1 MHKFDGGIFSAAQ
14 SFSPFNVVA
23 WHGNYVPYKYNLS
36 KFNVINAVAFDHP
49 DPSIFTVLTAPSALK
64 GVAVA
69 DFVIFPPR
77 WQVAQRTFRPPYYHR
92 NAMNEFMGLVCGNYE
107 AKKDGFLP
115 GGASL
120 HLCMTPHGPDTT
132 TFQDAIEDKHE
143 IPRRIGDGTL
153 AFMFETYY
161 TPKVTPSA
169 LGSPYIDRDYY
180 KCWNGLESHFSR
192 GQNKHENNHES
203 IN

>member
-1 MHKFDGGIFSAAQ
+1 MHKFNGSMFSAAQ
-14 SFSPFNVVA
+14 SFSPYNVVA

-49 DPSIFTVLTAPSALK
+49 DPSIFTVLTASSALK
-64 GVAVA
+64 GIAVA

-77 WQVAQRTFRPPYYHR
+77 WQVAQGTFRPPYYHR
-92 NAMNEFMGLVCGNYE
+92 NAMNEFMGLVYGNYE

-120 HLCMTPHGPDTT
+120 HLCMTPHGPDTA
-132 TFQDAIEDKHE
+132 TFEDALQEKHE
-143 IPRRIGDGTL
+143 NPRRVGDGTL

-161 TPKVTPSA
+161 TPKVTSSA
-169 LGSPYIDRDYY
+169 LGSPYIDQEYY
-180 KCWNGLESHFSR
+180 KCWEGLKSHFSA
-192 GQNKHENNHES
+192 GKTIHKNNHEVV
-203 IN
+203 N